1 MDDIT
6 TVNVNDDGNDNF
18 GSDSDDDIINQ
29 LKDKLDQKKKAL
41 NINDTIK
48 ELEKDVTIVDYEV
61 EDADHIKKRFL
72 TDNNDSSTHDNYEY
86 NESKNAY
93 TDEEKDMLFNKDG
106 LDNTVMLQF
115 IQDQINEGHFET
127 GEIHKASDIEAERL
141 KFEQEENERLL
152 KEQEEDNN
160 ALIDPEHELMK
171 PIQELLFKQLTS
183 RNQKLN
189 LDLLEKK
196 ETLKKKK
203 HQREDVGVELY
214 NLQQQ
219 LAEAQVSLETIKDNE
234 AAVRKYRA
242 DAEQLLNDMNEKFN
256 EENTKMKKFSDAV
269 ELHKTELE
277 KINQTIKQ
285 VDLYH
290 EELKSQISVVK
301 RTTLKTEEDISKQE
315 IEKKRQDF
323 YIDKL
328 TTQLQQ
334 LKEKLALYD
343 SQYHAQS
350 KESKAAQETLHEAEM
365 EMEAMTFEKRQLLN
379 QWNSSVFALQK
390 REEIIKKLNNEIKN
404 LKSDILTKE
413 GVINGFKISLS
424 QVQEKNESL
433 MGLANRLESEIAFTK
448 KQLSNIREN
457 IDKNKET
464 FLLYSKSLS
473 NTEME
478 LEKALQDQKL
488 LEIEDMNLQKQL
500 VQMKFSTKKIDEE
513 IMNLLQDQLYLK
525 KGAQGAKR
533 DRSNLRIKI
542 NEKEDIIAKTENE
555 IAKLELQSLHLE
567 SQLNS
572 LREKSKEID
581 NEMEIKKKMID
592 KYELEIKRQNTV
604 IEKKQ
609 SEIDGLN
616 KKFDELKNVNDVEY
630 QGPLEA
636 TINNLIKEVSQ
647 KEKEYYEIQQLWIR
661 SQTDLIKLTKKNSEM
676 SEEIQDL
683 KMRSTI
689 LDRKRII
696 INSKIESEEKEIKEH
711 DRNINQLRHDMVK
724 INTLISKN
732 VDVQSKL
739 VENNLDLENEFKA
752 KLKES
757 SINLLR
763 LEEKLDTLKN
773 EKEKALNGLVETERQ
788 MMLWEKKIQ
797 LTKETQ
803 AALDPN
809 VGSTEIRDM
818 KIEIHRMKLRL
829 KGLLRLQEKM
839 IVEMEKAVYRRE
851 YIQMK
856 GYSKPNIMTNAQT
869 QYNKVITELQKRIK
883 IISSDL
889 RECDREIQTLT
900 NTQHQLD
907 EQSSSIK
914 ETCEFLEKRQSN
926 LLQEYETKYNKKNN
940 IINAKLILQKRNKL
954 YTEIKN
960 GKFISNSQVLNDKKN
975 EYKKLYEKIDKINTV
990 VNNVEKEFGDKY
1002 NQFLIESRGLIQLL
1016 YQTVPSP
1023 KN

>member
-1 MDDIT
+1 M
-6 TVNVNDDGNDNF
+6 
-18 GSDSDDDIINQ
+18 Q
-29 LKDKLDQKKKAL
+29 
-41 NINDTIK
+41 
-48 ELEKDVTIVDYEV
+48 
-61 EDADHIKKRFL
+61 
-72 TDNNDSSTHDNYEY
+72 
-86 NESKNAY
+86 
-93 TDEEKDMLFNKDG
+93 
-106 LDNTVMLQF
+106 
-115 IQDQINEGHFET
+115 
-127 GEIHKASDIEAERL
+127 
-141 KFEQEENERLL
+141 
-152 KEQEEDNN
+152 
-160 ALIDPEHELMK
+160 
-171 PIQELLFKQLTS
+171 
-183 RNQKLN
+183 
-189 LDLLEKK
+189 
-196 ETLKKKK
+196 
-203 HQREDVGVELY
+203 QREDVGVELY
-214 NLQQQ
+214 NIQQQ

-234 AAVRKYRA
+234 NAIRKYRA
-242 DAEQLLNDMNEKFN
+242 DAEQLLNDMNNKYN
-256 EENTKMKKFSDAV
+256 EENEKMKKFSDAV
-269 ELHKTELE
+269 ELHKSELE

-301 RTTLKTEEDISKQE
+301 RTTLKTEEDITKQE

-334 LKEKLALYD
+334 LKEKLVLYD

-390 REEIIKKLNNEIKN
+390 REEIIKKLNEEIKN
-404 LKSDILTKE
+404 LKSEILTKE
-413 GVINGFKISLS
+413 GVINGFKNSLN

-433 MGLANRLESEIAFTK
+433 TGLANRLESEIAFTK

-464 FLLYSKSLS
+464 FLLYSKSLNDKNKETFLLYSKSLS

-478 LEKALQDQKL
+478 LEKAVQDQKL

-542 NEKEDIIAKTENE
+542 NEKEDVIAKTENE

-567 SQLNS
+567 SLLNS
-572 LREKSKEID
+572 LREKSKEIE

-616 KKFDELKNVNDVEY
+616 KKFDELKNLNDEEY

-636 TINNLIKEVSQ
+636 TINNLIKAVSQ
-647 KEKEYYEIQQLWIR
+647 KEKEYYEMQQLWIR
-661 SQTDLIKLTKKNSEM
+661 SQTDLIKLSKKNAEM

-696 INSKIESEEKEIKEH
+696 INSKIETEEKEIKEH

-752 KLKES
+752 KLK
-757 SINLLR
+757 
-763 LEEKLDTLKN
+763 
-773 EKEKALNGLVETERQ
+773 
-788 MMLWEKKIQ
+788 
-797 LTKETQ
+797 
-803 AALDPN
+803 
-809 VGSTEIRDM
+809 
-818 KIEIHRMKLRL
+818 
-829 KGLLRLQEKM
+829 
-839 IVEMEKAVYRRE
+839 
-851 YIQMK
+851 
-856 GYSKPNIMTNAQT
+856 
-869 QYNKVITELQKRIK
+869 
-883 IISSDL
+883 
-889 RECDREIQTLT
+889 
-900 NTQHQLD
+900 
-907 EQSSSIK
+907 
-914 ETCEFLEKRQSN
+914 
-926 LLQEYETKYNKKNN
+926 
-940 IINAKLILQKRNKL
+940 
-954 YTEIKN
+954 
-960 GKFISNSQVLNDKKN
+960 
-975 EYKKLYEKIDKINTV
+975 
-990 VNNVEKEFGDKY
+990 
-1002 NQFLIESRGLIQLL
+1002 
-1016 YQTVPSP
+1016 
-1023 KN
+1023 

>member
-1 MDDIT
+1 
-6 TVNVNDDGNDNF
+6 
-18 GSDSDDDIINQ
+18 
-29 LKDKLDQKKKAL
+29 
-41 NINDTIK
+41 
-48 ELEKDVTIVDYEV
+48 
-61 EDADHIKKRFL
+61 
-72 TDNNDSSTHDNYEY
+72 
-86 NESKNAY
+86 
-93 TDEEKDMLFNKDG
+93 
-106 LDNTVMLQF
+106 
-115 IQDQINEGHFET
+115 
-127 GEIHKASDIEAERL
+127 
-141 KFEQEENERLL
+141 
-152 KEQEEDNN
+152 
-160 ALIDPEHELMK
+160 
-171 PIQELLFKQLTS
+171 
-183 RNQKLN
+183 
-189 LDLLEKK
+189 
-196 ETLKKKK
+196 
-203 HQREDVGVELY
+203 
-214 NLQQQ
+214 
-219 LAEAQVSLETIKDNE
+219 
-234 AAVRKYRA
+234 
-242 DAEQLLNDMNEKFN
+242 
-256 EENTKMKKFSDAV
+256 
-269 ELHKTELE
+269 
-277 KINQTIKQ
+277 
-285 VDLYH
+285 
-290 EELKSQISVVK
+290 
-301 RTTLKTEEDISKQE
+301 
-315 IEKKRQDF
+315 
-323 YIDKL
+323 
-328 TTQLQQ
+328 
-334 LKEKLALYD
+334 
-343 SQYHAQS
+343 
-350 KESKAAQETLHEAEM
+350 
-365 EMEAMTFEKRQLLN
+365 
-379 QWNSSVFALQK
+379 
-390 REEIIKKLNNEIKN
+390 
-404 LKSDILTKE
+404 
-413 GVINGFKISLS
+413 
-424 QVQEKNESL
+424 
-433 MGLANRLESEIAFTK
+433 
-448 KQLSNIREN
+448 
-457 IDKNKET
+457 
-464 FLLYSKSLS
+464 
-473 NTEME
+473 
-478 LEKALQDQKL
+478 
-488 LEIEDMNLQKQL
+488 
-500 VQMKFSTKKIDEE
+500 
-513 IMNLLQDQLYLK
+513 MNLLQDQLYLK

>member
-1 MDDIT
+1 MDESSNINIDENI
-6 TVNVNDDGNDNF
+6 NLDN
-18 GSDSDDDIINQ
+18 DSDDDIINQ
-29 LKDKLDQKKKAL
+29 LKDKLEKKKKAL
-41 NINDTIK
+41 NINNTIN
-48 ELEKDVTIVDYEV
+48 ELEKDVTIRDYKI
-61 EDADHIKKRFL
+61 EDTDQIKNRFL
-72 TDNNDSSTHDNYEY
+72 TDKNNSLN
-86 NESKNAY
+86 NEEEVVKVEDKKLYSN
-93 TDEEKDMLFNKDG
+93 EEKDKLFTKDG
-106 LDNTVMLQF
+106 LDNTVILQY
-115 IQDQINEGHFET
+115 IQDQVNQGHFET
-127 GEIHKASDIEAERL
+127 GEIHKASDIEAERQ

-171 PIQELLFKQLTS
+171 PVQELLFKQLTS
-183 RNQKLN
+183 RNQKIN

-196 ETLKKKK
+196 ETLKKKMQ
-203 HQREDVGVELY
+203 QREDVGVELY
-214 NLQQQ
+214 NIQQQ

-234 AAVRKYRA
+234 NAIRKYRA
-242 DAEQLLNDMNEKFN
+242 DAEQLLNDMNNKYN
-256 EENTKMKKFSDAV
+256 EENEKMKKFSDAV
-269 ELHKTELE
+269 ELHKSELE

-301 RTTLKTEEDISKQE
+301 RTTLKTEEDITKQE

-334 LKEKLALYD
+334 LKEKLVLYD

-390 REEIIKKLNNEIKN
+390 REEIIKKLNEEIKN
-404 LKSDILTKE
+404 LKSEILTKE
-413 GVINGFKISLS
+413 GVINGFKNSLN

-433 MGLANRLESEIAFTK
+433 TGLANRLESEIAFTK

-478 LEKALQDQKL
+478 LEKAVQDQKL

-542 NEKEDIIAKTENE
+542 NEKEDVIAKTENE

-567 SQLNS
+567 SLLNS
-572 LREKSKEID
+572 LREKSKEIE

-616 KKFDELKNVNDVEY
+616 KKFDELKNLNDEEY

-636 TINNLIKEVSQ
+636 TINNLIKAVSQ
-647 KEKEYYEIQQLWIR
+647 KEKEYYEMQQLWIR
-661 SQTDLIKLTKKNSEM
+661 SQTDLIKLSKKNAEM

-696 INSKIESEEKEIKEH
+696 INSKIETEEKEIKEH

-763 LEEKLDTLKN
+763 LEEKLDSLKH
-773 EKEKALNGLVETERQ
+773 EKEKALNGLIETERQ

-809 VGSTEIRDM
+809 IGSTEIRDM

-856 GYSKPNIMTNAQT
+856 GYSKPNTMTNAQS
-869 QYNKVITELQKRIK
+869 QFNKVITELQKRIK

-889 RECDREIQTLT
+889 RECDKEIATLT

-914 ETCEFLEKRQSN
+914 ETCDFLEKRQSN

-960 GKFISNSQVLNDKKN
+960 GKFISNPLIINDKKI

-990 VNNVEKEFGDKY
+990 VNNVE
-1002 NQFLIESRGLIQLL
+1002 
-1016 YQTVPSP
+1016 
-1023 KN
+1023 

>member
-1 MDDIT
+1 MNINDELNIN
-6 TVNVNDDGNDNF
+6 NVGNDNLD
-18 GSDSDDDIINQ
+18 SDSDDDVINQ
-29 LKDKLDQKKKAL
+29 LKDKLDKKKKAL
-41 NINDTIK
+41 NINNTIQD
-48 ELEKDVTIVDYEV
+48 LEKDVNIVNYKV
-61 EDADHIKKRFL
+61 ENVDNIKNKFL
-72 TDNNDSSTHDNYEY
+72 SGKGVSSTDDTNQ
-86 NESKNAY
+86 NSKTSTIL
-93 TDEEKDMLFNKDG
+93 TDEEKDNLFKKEN
-106 LDNTVMLQF
+106 LDNSFVLQY
-115 IQDQINEGHFET
+115 IQDHVNEGHFET

-141 KFEQEENERLL
+141 KFEQEENERIQR
-152 KEQEEDNN
+152 EQEEDNN

-171 PIQELLFKQLTS
+171 PVQELLFKQLTS
-183 RNQKLN
+183 RNQKLQ

-196 ETLKKKK
+196 ETLRKKMQ
-203 HQREDVGVELY
+203 QREDVGVELY
-214 NLQQQ
+214 NIQQQ
-219 LAEAQVSLETIKDNE
+219 LANAQVSLETIRDNE
-234 AAVRKYRA
+234 SAIRKYRA
-242 DAEQLLNDMNEKFN
+242 DAEQLLTELNNKYN
-256 EENTKMKKFSDAV
+256 EENEKMKKFSDAV
-269 ELHKTELE
+269 EVHKTELE

-301 RTTLKTEEDISKQE
+301 RTTLKTEEDIVKQE

-328 TTQLQQ
+328 TTQLQK

-350 KESKAAQETLHEAEM
+350 KESKAAHETLHEAEM

-390 REEIIKKLNNEIKN
+390 REDIIKKLNEDIRT
-404 LKSDILTKE
+404 LKSEILTKE
-413 GVINGFKISLS
+413 GVINGFKHSLN
-424 QVQEKNESL
+424 QVQERNESL
-433 MGLANRLESEIAFTK
+433 TGLSNRLESEIAFTK
-448 KQLSNIREN
+448 KQLSNVREN

-478 LEKALQDQKL
+478 LEKASQDQKL
-488 LEIEDMNLQKQL
+488 LEIEDMNFQKQIT
-500 VQMKFSTKKIDEE
+500 QMKFSTKKIEEE
-513 IMNLLQDQLYLK
+513 IMSLLQDQLYLK
-525 KGAQGAKR
+525 KGAHGAER
-533 DRSNLRIKI
+533 DRSNLKIKI
-542 NEKEDIIAKTENE
+542 NEKEDVIAKTENE
-555 IAKLELQSLHLE
+555 IAKLELQSLNLDGI
-567 SQLNS
+567 LDR
-572 LREKSKEID
+572 LREKSKDIQ

-604 IEKKQ
+604 IEKRQ
-609 SEIDGLN
+609 SEIDALN
-616 KKFDELKNVNDVEY
+616 KKFDELKNVNDEEY
-630 QGPLEA
+630 VGPMEA
-636 TINNLIKEVSQ
+636 TINNLMKAVSQ
-647 KEKEYYEIQQLWIR
+647 KEKEYYEMQQLWIR
-661 SQTDLIKLTKKNSEM
+661 SQTDLINLSKKNSKM

-683 KMRSTI
+683 KMRSSI
-689 LDRKRII
+689 LDRKRIV
-696 INSKIESEEKEIKEH
+696 INTKIDNEEKEIKEH
-711 DRNINQLRHDMVK
+711 DRNIKQLQHDMVK

-739 VENNLDLENEFKA
+739 IENNLDLENEFKA
-752 KLKES
+752 RLKES

-763 LEEKLDTLKN
+763 LEEKLESLKN
-773 EKEKALNGLVETERQ
+773 EKEKALNGLIESERQ

-809 VGSTEIRDM
+809 IGSTEIRDM
-818 KIEIHRMKLRL
+818 KLEIHRMKLRL

-856 GYSKPNIMTNAQT
+856 GYSKPNTMNNVQT
-869 QYNKVITELQKRIK
+869 QHNKAIIDLQKKIK

-889 RECDREIQTLT
+889 RECDKEISTLS

-914 ETCEFLEKRQSN
+914 ETCDFLEKRQTN
-926 LLQEYETKYNKKNN
+926 LLQEYEKKYNKKNN
-940 IINAKLILQKRNKL
+940 LINAKLILQKRSKF

-960 GKFISNSQVLNDKKN
+960 GTFVTNPLSLNDKKA
-975 EYKKLYEKIDKINTV
+975 EFKKLCEKIRKINNV
-990 VNNVEKEFGDKY
+990 VDTVEKEYGDKY

-1016 YQTVPSP
+1016 YKTVPIP
-1023 KN
+1023 KE

>member
-1 MDDIT
+1 MDIDDKLNMDI
-6 TVNVNDDGNDNF
+6 NDINMD
-18 GSDSDDDIINQ
+18 SDDDDDIINK
-29 LKDKLDQKKKAL
+29 LKDKLDQKKKEL
-41 NINDTIK
+41 NINDTIE
-48 ELEKDVTIVDYEV
+48 ELQKDVNIVDYKV
-61 EDADHIKKRFL
+61 ENVDEIKNKFIKDQN
-72 TDNNDSSTHDNYEY
+72 TDTHDNHPKKLTE
-86 NESKNAY
+86 
-93 TDEEKDMLFNKDG
+93 EEKDKLFNDDQ
-106 LDNTVMLQF
+106 LDNTNILQY
-115 IQDQINEGHFET
+115 IQDKVNQGHFEI

-160 ALIDPEHELMK
+160 ALIDPEHELMR

-189 LDLLEKK
+189 LDLLEKQ

-203 HQREDVGVELY
+203 QQREDVGVELY
-214 NLQQQ
+214 NIQQQ
-219 LAEAQVSLETIKDNE
+219 LAEAQVSLETIRDNE
-234 AAVRKYRA
+234 NAIRKYRA
-242 DAEQLLNDMNEKFN
+242 DAEQLLNEMNNKYN
-256 EENTKMKKFSDAV
+256 EENEKMKKFSDAV
-269 ELHKTELE
+269 EVHKNELE
-277 KINQTIKQ
+277 KIHQTIKQ

-301 RTTLKTEEDISKQE
+301 RTTLKTEEDITKQE

-343 SQYHAQS
+343 SQFHAQT

-390 REEIIKKLNNEIKN
+390 REEIIKNLNEEIKK
-404 LKSDILTKE
+404 LKSEILTKE
-413 GVINGFKISLS
+413 GIINGFKNSLN

-433 MGLANRLESEIAFTK
+433 TGLANRLESEIAFTK

-478 LEKALQDQKL
+478 LEKAIQDQKL
-488 LEIEDMNLQKQL
+488 LEIEDMNLQKQITQL
-500 VQMKFSTKKIDEE
+500 KFATKKVDEE
-513 IMNLLQDQLYLK
+513 IMSLLQDQIYLK

-555 IAKLELQSLHLE
+555 IAKLELQSLNLE
-567 SQLNS
+567 SVIDN
-572 LREKSKEID
+572 LREKNKEIQ
-581 NEMEIKKKMID
+581 NEMDIKKKMID
-592 KYELEIKRQNTV
+592 KYEVEIKRQNTV

-609 SEIDGLN
+609 SEIDALN
-616 KKFDELKNVNDVEY
+616 KKFDELKNVNDEEY
-630 QGPLEA
+630 VGPMEA
-636 TINNLIKEVSQ
+636 TINNLLKAVSQ
-647 KEKEYYEIQQLWIR
+647 KEKEYYEMQQLWIR
-661 SQTDLIKLTKKNSEM
+661 SQTDLIKLSKKNVKM

-683 KMRSTI
+683 RMRSTI
-689 LDRKRII
+689 LDRKRIV
-696 INSKIESEEKEIKEH
+696 INTKIENEEKEIKEH
-711 DRNINQLRHDMVK
+711 DRNIKQLQHDMVK

-763 LEEKLDTLKN
+763 LEEKLESLKN
-773 EKEKALNGLVETERQ
+773 EKEKALNGLIEAERQ

-809 VGSTEIRDM
+809 IGSTEIRDM
-818 KIEIHRMKLRL
+818 KLEIHRMKLRL

-856 GYSKPNIMTNAQT
+856 GYTKPNTMSNAQT
-869 QYNKVITELQKRIK
+869 QFNKTIADLQKKIK

-889 RECDREIQTLT
+889 RECDKEITTLT

-914 ETCEFLEKRQSN
+914 ETCEFLEKRQTN
-926 LLQEYETKYNKKNN
+926 LLQEYENKYNKKNN
-940 IINAKLILQKRNKL
+940 LINAKLILQKRNKL
-954 YTEIKN
+954 YTEIKK
-960 GKFISNSQVLNDKKN
+960 GSFVINSLAIGDKKI

-990 VNNVEKEFGDKY
+990 VDNVEKEFGEKY

-1023 KN
+1023 N

>member
-1 MDDIT
+1 M
-6 TVNVNDDGNDNF
+6 
-18 GSDSDDDIINQ
+18 Q
-29 LKDKLDQKKKAL
+29 
-41 NINDTIK
+41 
-48 ELEKDVTIVDYEV
+48 
-61 EDADHIKKRFL
+61 
-72 TDNNDSSTHDNYEY
+72 
-86 NESKNAY
+86 
-93 TDEEKDMLFNKDG
+93 
-106 LDNTVMLQF
+106 
-115 IQDQINEGHFET
+115 
-127 GEIHKASDIEAERL
+127 
-141 KFEQEENERLL
+141 
-152 KEQEEDNN
+152 
-160 ALIDPEHELMK
+160 
-171 PIQELLFKQLTS
+171 
-183 RNQKLN
+183 
-189 LDLLEKK
+189 
-196 ETLKKKK
+196 
-203 HQREDVGVELY
+203 QREDVGVELY
-214 NLQQQ
+214 NIQQQ

-234 AAVRKYRA
+234 NAIRKYRA
-242 DAEQLLNDMNEKFN
+242 DAEQLLNDMNNKYN
-256 EENTKMKKFSDAV
+256 EENEKMKKFSDAV
-269 ELHKTELE
+269 ELHKSELE

-301 RTTLKTEEDISKQE
+301 RTTLKTEEDITKQE

-334 LKEKLALYD
+334 LKEKLVLYD

-390 REEIIKKLNNEIKN
+390 REEIIKKLNEEIKN
-404 LKSDILTKE
+404 LKSEILTKE
-413 GVINGFKISLS
+413 GVINGFKNSLN

-433 MGLANRLESEIAFTK
+433 TGLANRLESEIAFTK

-478 LEKALQDQKL
+478 LEKAVQDQKL

-542 NEKEDIIAKTENE
+542 NEKEDVIAKTENE

-567 SQLNS
+567 SLLNS
-572 LREKSKEID
+572 LREKSKEIE

-616 KKFDELKNVNDVEY
+616 KKFDELKNLNDEEY

-636 TINNLIKEVSQ
+636 TINNLIKAVSQ
-647 KEKEYYEIQQLWIR
+647 KEKEYYEMQQLWIR
-661 SQTDLIKLTKKNSEM
+661 SQTDLIKLSKKNAEM

-696 INSKIESEEKEIKEH
+696 INSKIETEEKEIKEH

-763 LEEKLDTLKN
+763 LEEKLDSLKH
-773 EKEKALNGLVETERQ
+773 EKEKALNGLIETERQ

-809 VGSTEIRDM
+809 IGSTEIRDM

-856 GYSKPNIMTNAQT
+856 GYSKPNTMTNAQS
-869 QYNKVITELQKRIK
+869 QFNKVITELQKRIK

-889 RECDREIQTLT
+889 RECDKEIATLT

-914 ETCEFLEKRQSN
+914 ETCDFLEKRQSN

-960 GKFISNSQVLNDKKN
+960 GKFISNPLIINDKKI

-990 VNNVEKEFGDKY
+990 VNNVEKEFGDRY

-1023 KN
+1023 KD